1 MSNRNRSALL
11 GAVVC
16 GLLLTLLS
24 GCAEQP
30 KPAEAPPTET
40 AQPSEPPK
48 EAPPAEPEKKEP
60 EAAKVPEAP
69 KPEMEK
75 PKPVAKA
82 PAKKSLMNPSALK
95 EQAPA
100 IYKVKFA
107 TSKGDILI
115 EVDRSWAPLG
125 ADRFYNLVKN
135 GFYDGCKFFRIVN
148 NFIVQVGMHPDPK
161 VSRVWQDA
169 NFKDDP
175 VTKTNRRG
183 ALTFATAGPNTRTTQ
198 IFINTKTTGNAFLD
212 TQGFAPC
219 GRVIEGMEFVD
230 SLYAGYGE
238 APDQT
243 MIRAKG
249 NAYLDEKFP
258 KLDSI
263 ETATIIE

>member
-1 MSNRNRSALL
+1 MLKRNRSVLSFA
-11 GAVVC
+11 AVS
-16 GLLLTLLS
+16 GLLAILLA

-30 KPAEAPPTET
+30 KPVEAPPTE
-40 AQPSEPPK
+40 AAKPPEPPK

-60 EAAKVPEAP
+60 EAAKAPEEA
-69 KPEMEK
+69 K

-183 ALTFATAGPNTRTTQ
+183 SITFATAGPNTRTTQ

-212 TQGFAPC
+212 TQGFAPF
-219 GRVIEGMEFVD
+219 GRVLEGMEVVD
-230 SLYAGYGE
+230 TLYAGYGE

-258 KLDSI
+258 KLDYI
-263 ETATIIE
+263 ESATIVE